1 VSYGLCNTHCVQTTR
16 LDSSAN
22 DALDGKMLIMPSDFF
37 RFLLQARV
45 VPCYLNPVAQFILC
59 PGYPKALIRLLKFF
73 GWSIVAVF
81 CGLLLGLSGAF
92 LYLSP
97 GLPSVEALRS
107 IQLQIPLRVYSSDN
121 KLIAEFGEM
130 RRTPIRFADIPP
142 NFINALLSAED
153 DNFANHYGVDP
164 SSLMRAATQLVKSGH
179 IQSGGSTITM
189 QVAKNFFLTSERSFS
204 RKTTEILLALQIERQ
219 LTKDEIL
226 ELYVNKIYL
235 GNRAYGIEAAAQV
248 YYGKSIRDVSLAQMA
263 MIAGLPKA
271 PSRFNPLANPA
282 RSKERRDWI
291 LGRMYKLGKIT
302 EADYTTAINEP
313 LNASYH
319 VPTPEVNAP
328 YIAEMARAEM
338 VGRYGSD
345 AYTEGFRVTTTVPSN
360 LQEMAN
366 TALHEGLMTYDQRH
380 GYRGPESRLPG
391 KTREAWAT
399 ELTKQ
404 RTISSLEPAI
414 VTQVDKTGLQVLTRT
429 GEEHVGWDSMKW
441 ARPFLNTNSMGA
453 NPKQPSDV
461 AQVGDLIR
469 VQRQPDNSL
478 KFSQIPQ
485 AQGALVSL
493 DPQNGAIRSLVGGF
507 AFEQSNYNRAMQ
519 AKRQPGSSFK
529 PFVYSA
535 ALDNGYTAAS
545 LVNDAP
551 IVFVDEYLD
560 KVWRPKNDTNTF
572 LGPIRLREG
581 LYKSR
586 NLVSIRLV
594 QALGID
600 RTIDYISK
608 FGFNKQD
615 LPRNL
620 SLALGTATLT
630 PMEIATGWSTFA
642 NGGYKI
648 SPYIIDKIESRNGD
662 TLFVANPPSVPQGAA
677 VTNGIAAPTD
687 AQAFTV
693 NATPGEA
700 PAAPG
705 AAPQTPAVA
714 ERIVDGRTTYIL
726 NSMLE
731 DVIKLGT
738 GRRALALGRSDIAG
752 KTGTTNESKDA
763 WFSGY
768 NADYVTTVWTGF
780 DQPESLGKREFGG
793 TVALPIWMNYMAA
806 ALKDK
811 PPHTQPEPEGIL
823 SLRVDP
829 VSGRAASPGT
839 PGAYFELF
847 KAEDTP
853 PSVNELGN
861 GNAPGSPLP
870 ADEAAPIDLF

>member
-1 VSYGLCNTHCVQTTR
+1 
-16 LDSSAN
+16 
-22 DALDGKMLIMPSDFF
+22 M
-37 RFLLQARV
+37 
-45 VPCYLNPVAQFILC
+45 
-59 PGYPKALIRLLKFF
+59 IRLLKFF

-81 CGLLLGLSGAF
+81 CGLLLALSGAF

-107 IQLQIPLRVYSSDN
+107 IQLQIPLRVYSSDG

-189 QVAKNFFLTSERSFS
+189 QVAKNFFLSSERSFS

-302 EADYTTAINEP
+302 EAAYTEAVNEP

-328 YIAEMARAEM
+328 YVAEMARAEM

-345 AYTEGFRVTTTVPSN
+345 AYTEGFRVTTTVPSD

-366 TALHEGLMTYDQRH
+366 TAVHEGLMTYDQRH

-391 KTREAWAT
+391 KTQAAWST

-404 RTISSLEPAI
+404 RTISGLEPAI
-414 VTQVDKTGLQVLTRT
+414 VTLIEKNGVQVLTRN
-429 GEEHVGWDSMKW
+429 GQEHVAWETMKW

-453 NPKQPSDV
+453 VPRQPSDV
-461 AQVGDLIR
+461 AQVGDLVR
-469 VQRQPDNSL
+469 VQRQADNSL
-478 KFSQIPQ
+478 KFSQIPV
-485 AQGALVSL
+485 AQGALVTL
-493 DPQNGAIRSLVGGF
+493 DPQNGAIRALVGGF

-529 PFVYSA
+529 PFIYSA
-535 ALDNGYTAAS
+535 ALDNGYTPAS

-572 LGPIRLREG
+572 LGPIRMREA

-586 NLVSIRLV
+586 NLVSIRLLQSMGV
-594 QALGID
+594 D

-642 NGGYKI
+642 NGGYKVT
-648 SPYIIDKIESRNGD
+648 PYIIDKIESRNGEQ
-662 TLFVANPPSVPQGAA
+662 LFSANPPSVPNGNTASS
-677 VTNGIAAPTD
+677 GIAAPE
-687 AQAFTV
+687 QGFTV
-693 NATPGEA
+693 NTVAGDNPVQPTA
-700 PAAPG
+700 QA
-705 AAPQTPAVA
+705 PAVA
-714 ERIVDGRTTYIL
+714 ERIIDGRTAYIL

-738 GRRALALGRSDIAG
+738 GRRALALGRPDLAG

-780 DQPESLGKREFGG
+780 DQPESLGRREYGG
-793 TVALPIWMNYMAA
+793 TVALPIWMNFMGA

-829 VSGRAASPGT
+829 VSGRAAAPGT
-839 PGAYFELF
+839 PNAYFELF
-847 KAEDTP
+847 KSEDTP

-861 GNAPGSPLP
+861 GVAPGSPLP

>member
-1 VSYGLCNTHCVQTTR
+1 
-16 LDSSAN
+16 
-22 DALDGKMLIMPSDFF
+22 M
-37 RFLLQARV
+37 
-45 VPCYLNPVAQFILC
+45 
-59 PGYPKALIRLLKFF
+59 IRLLKFF

-81 CGLLLGLSGAF
+81 CGLLLALSGAF

-107 IQLQIPLRVYSSDN
+107 IQLQIPLRVYSSDG

-302 EADYTTAINEP
+302 EAAYTEAINEP

-345 AYTEGFRVTTTVPSN
+345 AYTEGFRVTTTVPSD

-366 TALHEGLMTYDQRH
+366 TAVHEGLMIYDQRH

-391 KTREAWAT
+391 KTQAAWAS

-404 RTISSLEPAI
+404 RTISGLEPAI
-414 VTQVDKTGLQVLTRT
+414 VTLVEKNGLQVLTRN
-429 GEEHVGWDSMKW
+429 GEEHVAWDSMKW
-441 ARPFLNTNSMGA
+441 ARPFLNTNSMG
-453 NPKQPSDV
+453 PVPRQPADV

-469 VQRQPDNSL
+469 VQRQADNSL
-478 KFSQIPQ
+478 KFSQIPV
-485 AQGALVSL
+485 AQGALVTL
-493 DPQNGAIRSLVGGF
+493 DPQNGAIRALVGGF

-529 PFVYSA
+529 PFIYSA
-535 ALDNGYTAAS
+535 ALDNGYTPAS

-572 LGPIRLREG
+572 LGPIRMREA

-586 NLVSIRLV
+586 NLVSIRLLQSMGV
-594 QALGID
+594 D

-648 SPYIIDKIESRNGD
+648 TPYIIDKIESRNGEL
-662 TLFVANPPSVPQGAA
+662 LFSANPPSAPTGNTA
-677 VTNGIAAPTD
+677 TNGIAAPEHN
-687 AQAFTV
+687 FTINNV
-693 NATPGEA
+693 AGETSA
-700 PAAPG
+700 PAATQ
-705 AAPQTPAVA
+705 APAVA
-714 ERIVDGRTTYIL
+714 ERIIDGRTTYIL
-726 NSMLE
+726 NSMLQ

-738 GRRALALGRSDIAG
+738 GRRALALGRTDLAG

-780 DQPESLGKREFGG
+780 DQPESLGRREYGG
-793 TVALPIWMNYMAA
+793 TVALPIWMSFMGA

-829 VSGRAASPGT
+829 VSGRAATPGT
-839 PGAYFELF
+839 PNAYFELF
-847 KAEDTP
+847 KSEDTP

-861 GNAPGSPLP
+861 GAVPGSPLP

>member
-1 VSYGLCNTHCVQTTR
+1 
-16 LDSSAN
+16 
-22 DALDGKMLIMPSDFF
+22 M
-37 RFLLQARV
+37 
-45 VPCYLNPVAQFILC
+45 
-59 PGYPKALIRLLKFF
+59 RLLKFF

-81 CGLLLGLSGAF
+81 CGLLLALSGAF

-107 IQLQIPLRVYSSDN
+107 IQLQIPLRVYSSDG

-130 RRTPIRFADIPP
+130 RRTPIRFAEIPP

-189 QVAKNFFLTSERSFS
+189 QVAKNFFLSSERSFS

-302 EADYTTAINEP
+302 EAAYTEAINEP

-319 VPTPEVNAP
+319 VPTPEVSAP

-345 AYTEGFRVTTTVPSN
+345 AYTEGFRVTTTVPSD

-366 TALHEGLMTYDQRH
+366 TAVHEGLMTYDQRH

-391 KTREAWAT
+391 KTQAAWAT

-404 RTISSLEPAI
+404 RTISGLEPAI
-414 VTQVDKTGLQVLTRT
+414 VTQIEKNGVQVLTRN
-429 GEEHVGWDSMKW
+429 GEEHVAWDTMKW

-453 NPKQPSDV
+453 VPRQPADV

-469 VQRQPDNSL
+469 VQRQADNSL
-478 KFSQIPQ
+478 KFSQIPV
-485 AQGALVSL
+485 AQGALVTL
-493 DPQNGAIRSLVGGF
+493 DPKNGAIRALVGGF

-572 LGPIRLREG
+572 LGPIRMREA

-586 NLVSIRLV
+586 NLVSIRLLQSMGV
-594 QALGID
+594 D
-600 RTIDYISK
+600 HTIDYISK

-648 SPYIIDKIESRNGD
+648 TPYIIDKIESRNGEM
-662 TLFVANPPSVPQGAA
+662 LFSANPPSVPTGD
-677 VTNGIAAPTD
+677 TTSSGIAAPEHS
-687 AQAFTV
+687 FTV
-693 NATPGEA
+693 NTVAGENPIQA
-700 PAAPG
+700 PV
-705 AAPQTPAVA
+705 QTPAVA
-714 ERIVDGRTTYIL
+714 ERIIDGRTAYIL
-726 NSMLE
+726 NSMLQ

-738 GRRALALGRSDIAG
+738 GRRALSLGRTDLAG

-780 DQPESLGKREFGG
+780 DQPESLGRREYGG
-793 TVALPIWMNYMAA
+793 TVALPIWINFMGA

-811 PPHTQPEPEGIL
+811 PAHTQAEPEGIL

-829 VSGRAASPGT
+829 VSGRAATPGT
-839 PGAYFELF
+839 PNAYFELF
-847 KAEDTP
+847 KSEDTP

-861 GNAPGSPLP
+861 GVAPGSPLP

>member
-1 VSYGLCNTHCVQTTR
+1 
-16 LDSSAN
+16 
-22 DALDGKMLIMPSDFF
+22 M
-37 RFLLQARV
+37 
-45 VPCYLNPVAQFILC
+45 
-59 PGYPKALIRLLKFF
+59 RLLKFF
-73 GWSIVAVF
+73 GWSFVAVV
-81 CGLLLGLSGAF
+81 CALVLGLSGAF

-130 RRTPIRFADIPP
+130 RRTPILFADIPP

-153 DNFANHYGVDP
+153 DNFANHHGVDP

-204 RKTTEILLALQIERQ
+204 RKATEILLALQIERQ

-248 YYGKSIRDVSLAQMA
+248 YYGKSIRDVTLAQMA

-291 LGRMYKLGKIT
+291 LGRMYKLGKID
-302 EADYTTAINEP
+302 EASYQIALNEP

-391 KTREAWAT
+391 KTREAWT
-399 ELTKQ
+399 LELTKQ
-404 RTISSLEPAI
+404 RTFSGLEPAI
-414 VTQVDKTGLQVLTRT
+414 VIEVEKTGLQVLTRT
-429 GEEHVGWDSMKW
+429 GQAHVAWDSMKW

-453 NPKQPSDV
+453 NPKQPADV

-469 VQRQPDNSL
+469 VQRQADGSL
-478 KFSQIPQ
+478 KFSQIPV

-507 AFEQSNYNRAMQ
+507 AFEQSNYNRAIQ

-535 ALDNGYTAAS
+535 ALDSGYTAAS

-572 LGPIRLREG
+572 LGPIRMREA

-586 NLVSIRLV
+586 NLVSIRLLQSMGV
-594 QALGID
+594 G

-615 LPRNL
+615 LPPNL

-648 SPYIIDKIESRNGD
+648 TPFIIDKIESRNGEN
-662 TLFVANPPSVPQGAA
+662 LFTANPASVPGNTAA
-677 VTNGIAAPTD
+677 SDGIAAPASD
-687 AQAFTV
+687 SFTV
-693 NATPGEA
+693 DATPGEA
-700 PAAPG
+700 PAPAV
-705 AAPQTPAVA
+705 QTPLVA

-726 NSMLE
+726 TSMLQ

-738 GRRALALGRSDIAG
+738 GRRALSLGRTDLAG

-780 DQPESLGKREFGG
+780 DQPESLGRREYGG
-793 TVALPIWMNYMAA
+793 TVALPIWINYMGA
-806 ALKDK
+806 ALKGK
-811 PPHTQPEPEGIL
+811 PAHTQSEPEGIL

-839 PGAYFELF
+839 PNAYFELF
-847 KAEDTP
+847 KSEDTP
-853 PSVNELGN
+853 PSVNELG
-861 GNAPGSPLP
+861 GSAPGSPLP

>member
-1 VSYGLCNTHCVQTTR
+1 
-16 LDSSAN
+16 
-22 DALDGKMLIMPSDFF
+22 M
-37 RFLLQARV
+37 
-45 VPCYLNPVAQFILC
+45 
-59 PGYPKALIRLLKFF
+59 IRLLKFF

-81 CGLLLGLSGAF
+81 CGLLLALSGAF

-107 IQLQIPLRVYSSDN
+107 IQLQIPLRVYSSDG

-164 SSLMRAATQLVKSGH
+164 SSLMRAATQLIKSGH

-189 QVAKNFFLTSERSFS
+189 QVAKNFFLSSERSFS

-291 LGRMYKLGKIT
+291 LGRMYKLGKIS
-302 EADYTTAINEP
+302 EADYQAAVAEP

-328 YIAEMARAEM
+328 YVAEMARAEM

-345 AYTEGFRVTTTVPSN
+345 AYTEGFRVTTTVPSD
-360 LQEMAN
+360 LQELAN
-366 TALHEGLMTYDQRH
+366 TAVHEGLITYDQRH

-391 KTREAWAT
+391 KTHAAWAQ
-399 ELTKQ
+399 ELTTQ
-404 RTISSLEPAI
+404 RSISGLEPAI
-414 VTQVDKTGLQVLTRT
+414 VTQVDKNGLQVLTRT

-441 ARPFLNTNSMGA
+441 ARPFLNTNSMGPA
-453 NPKQPSDV
+453 PKQPSDV

-469 VQRQPDNSL
+469 VQRQADNSL
-478 KFSQIPQ
+478 KFRQIPVV
-485 AQGALVSL
+485 QGALVSL

-507 AFEQSNYNRAMQ
+507 AFEQSNYNRALQ

-572 LGPIRLREG
+572 LGPIRMREA

-586 NLVSIRLV
+586 NLVSIRLL
-594 QALGID
+594 QSLGVD

-630 PMEIATGWSTFA
+630 PMEIATGWSVFA
-642 NGGYKI
+642 NGGYKVT
-648 SPYIIDKIESRNGD
+648 PYIIDKIESRNGE
-662 TLFVANPPSVPQGAA
+662 TLFTANPPSVPTGDTASS
-677 VTNGIAAPTD
+677 GIAAPTE
-687 AQAFTV
+687 QSFTV
-693 NATPGEA
+693 NNVPGETPSQA
-700 PAAPG
+700 PVQA
-705 AAPQTPAVA
+705 PAVA
-714 ERIVDGRTTYIL
+714 ERIIDGRTTYIL

-738 GRRALALGRSDIAG
+738 GRRALALGRTDLAG

-780 DQPESLGKREFGG
+780 DQPESLGRREYGG
-793 TVALPIWMNYMAA
+793 TVALPIWMNYMGA

-811 PPHTQPEPEGIL
+811 PAHTQSEPEGIL

-829 VSGRAASPGT
+829 VSGRAATPGT
-839 PGAYFELF
+839 PNAYFELF
-847 KAEDTP
+847 KSEDTP

-861 GNAPGSPLP
+861 GYAPGSPLP
-870 ADEAAPIDLF
+870 ADESAPIDLF